1 VPRDSTATKERILRE
16 AGRLFAR
23 RGLWQPTV
31 REITAAAG
39 QRNVSALNYHFGSR
53 DGLLAAIL
61 EHHGGPTDE
70 ARRVH
75 LDAVGRDASSRDLV
89 AALVIPYAAHL
100 GTPDGRDYLRI
111 VAQLSGRFA
120 AGWRSPNPGVG
131 PWLQEILS
139 ILEDR
144 QGDLPIALRQERIV
158 EMIMLMT
165 VAIAERARVVDSA
178 GAPALDELTFIE
190 NLTDVLLGILDAP
203 LRGPL
208 SAHAASGRV
217 GGGPALRP
225 VIGVRKLV

>member
-1 VPRDSTATKERILRE
+1 MPRDSTATKERLLRE

-31 REITAAAG
+31 RAITTAAG

-61 EHHGGPTDE
+61 EHHGAPTDE
-70 ARRVH
+70 ARRVR
-75 LDAVGRDASSRDLV
+75 LEVVGRNASSRDLV

-100 GTPDGRDYLRI
+100 GTADGRDYLRI

-120 AGWRSPNPGVG
+120 SGWRSPNPGVG
-131 PWLQEILS
+131 PWLQQILS
-139 ILEDR
+139 ILESRID
-144 QGDLPIALRQERIV
+144 DLPIALRQERVV

-165 VAIAERARVVDSA
+165 VAIAERARVIDSA
-178 GAPALDELTFIE
+178 GAPALDEVTFIE
-190 NLTDVLLGILDAP
+190 NLTDVLLGVLDAP

-208 SAHAASGRV
+208 TSHVVSKVA
-217 GGGPALRP
+217 P
-225 VIGVRKLV
+225 VV

>member
-1 VPRDSTATKERILRE
+1 VPRDSTVTKERILRE

-61 EHHGGPTDE
+61 EHHGVPTDD
-70 ARRVH
+70 ARRVR
-75 LDAVGRDASSRDLV
+75 LEVIGRDASSRDLI

-139 ILEDR
+139 ILENRIDE
-144 QGDLPIALRQERIV
+144 LPIALRQERVV

-165 VAIAERARVVDSA
+165 VAIAERARVIDSA
-178 GAPALDELTFIE
+178 GAPALDEVTFIE

-208 SAHAASGRV
+208 TAHVVSKVA
-217 GGGPALRP
+217 P
-225 VIGVRKLV
+225 

>member
-1 VPRDSTATKERILRE
+1 MPRDSTDTKERLLRE

-39 QRNVSALNYHFGSR
+39 QRNVSALSYHFGSR
-53 DGLLAAIL
+53 AGVLAAIL
-61 EHHGGPTDE
+61 DHHGDPTDE
-70 ARRVH
+70 ARRVR
-75 LDAVGRDASSRDLV
+75 LEAVGRDASSRDLV

-111 VAQLSGRFA
+111 VAQMSGQF

-131 PWLQEILS
+131 PWLREILS

-144 QGDLPIALRQERIV
+144 IVDLPIALREERII

-165 VAIAERARVVDSA
+165 AAMAERARVVDSA
-178 GAPALDELTFIE
+178 GAPALDEVTFIE
-190 NLTDVLLGILDAP
+190 NLTDVLLGILEAP
-203 LRGPL
+203 SR
-208 SAHAASGRV
+208 R
-217 GGGPALRP
+217 ALNHHLDPRTLN
-225 VIGVRKLV
+225 RT

>member
-1 VPRDSTATKERILRE
+1 MPRDSTATKERLLRE

-53 DGLLAAIL
+53 DGLVAAIL
-61 EHHGGPTDE
+61 EHHGDPTDE
-70 ARRVH
+70 ARRVRF
-75 LDAVGRDASSRDLV
+75 DAVGPDASSRDLV

-100 GTPDGRDYLRI
+100 ATPDGRDYLRI
-111 VAQLSGRFA
+111 VAQLAGRF

-131 PWLQEILS
+131 PCLQEILS
-139 ILEDR
+139 ILENR
-144 QGDLPIALRQERIV
+144 MSDLPAALRQERVV

-178 GAPALDELTFIE
+178 GAPALDEMTFIE
-190 NLTDVLLGILDAP
+190 NLTDVLLGVLDAP
-203 LRGPL
+203 SAGPL
-208 SAHAASGRV
+208 SSPLASRAAH
-217 GGGPALRP
+217 
-225 VIGVRKLV
+225 

>member
-1 VPRDSTATKERILRE
+1 VPRDSTDTKERLLRE

-39 QRNVSALNYHFGSR
+39 QRNVSALSYHFGSR
-53 DGLLAAIL
+53 DGVLAAIL
-61 EHHGGPTDE
+61 EHHGDPTDE
-70 ARRVH
+70 ARRVR
-75 LDAVGRDASSRDLV
+75 LELVGRDASSRDLV
-89 AALVIPYAAHL
+89 ASLVIPYAAHL

-120 AGWRSPNPGVG
+120 AGWRTPNPGVG

-144 QGDLPIALRQERIV
+144 IGHLPTAVHEERIV

-165 VAIAERARVVDSA
+165 VAVAERARVVDSA
-178 GAPALDELTFIE
+178 GAPALDEMTFIE
-190 NLTDVLLGILDAP
+190 NLTDVLLGILEAP
-203 LRGPL
+203 QRGPL
-208 SAHAASGRV
+208 TAHEPTELAARGPTVAAKSAR
-217 GGGPALRP
+217 
-225 VIGVRKLV
+225 